1 MRDKTYYRDRIQSMQ
16 ERNPFYSNTDI
27 AYHLILQDIL
37 DGSLQPLDKVPQ
49 DILAELFD
57 MSRTPVRD
65 ALLRLEKENFI
76 VKSEK
81 AGYQVHKISFKEYFE
96 FCDFRLLI
104 ESHAAYLAANSMVE
118 AEMEELGHVL
128 RAFNEACDEACNEQ
142 NVDKI
147 FELDERFHELIVKGS
162 HNRYL
167 YKAFLNY
174 KSKKKFY
181 FTLNVKGQR
190 NITRMKNKHNKIYE
204 AIRQNDEDEASRC
217 MANHLKI
224 FFNFYN

>member
-1 MRDKTYYRDRIQSMQ
+1 MRDKTYYRDKIRMIQ
-16 ERNPFYSNTDI
+16 EKNPFYSSTDI
-27 AYHLILQDIL
+27 AYQLILQDIL
-37 DGSLQPLDKVPQ
+37 DGSLQPVDKVPQ
-49 DILAELFD
+49 DVLAELFD

-65 ALLRLEKENFI
+65 ALLRLEKESFI

-96 FCDFRLLI
+96 FCDFRTLI
-104 ESHAAYLAANSMVE
+104 EGHAAYLAANSMVE
-118 AEMEELGHVL
+118 TEMEELGHVL
-128 RAFNEACDEACNEQ
+128 HAFNQACDDQDVER
-142 NVDKI
+142 V

-167 YKAFLNY
+167 YKAFLDY

-190 NITRMKNKHNKIYE
+190 NLTRMKNKHNRIYE
-204 AIRQNDEDEASRC
+204 AIHQNDEDEACRC
-217 MANHLKI
+217 MSNHLKI